1 MIDLTSGC
9 CFFRGNLF
17 VFCHHKPLSF
27 SRYFSILC
35 CVFIFFSF
43 YKIAAFV
50 IEKPVTLVLQ
60 RNFIKN
66 EMSGTS
72 SSFLI
77 SQNLKIEKRRNNKI
91 YDTKRTFEIF
101 CQNLLSIFFL
111 FLFLF
116 SFSGRMYVH
125 GRTKWKRKRN
135 DGCTFHEYNYTCIK

>member
-1 MIDLTSGC
+1 MIDFTSGC

-17 VFCHHKPLSF
+17 VFCHHKPIILSLF
-27 SRYFSILC
+27 FDLMLC
-35 CVFIFFSF
+35 IYFFSF

-77 SQNLKIEKRRNNKI
+77 SQNLKIERTRNDKI

-101 CQNLLSIFFL
+101 RQNLLSIFF
-111 FLFLF
+111 FFSYF
-116 SFSGRMYVH
+116 SFL
-125 GRTKWKRKRN
+125 
-135 DGCTFHEYNYTCIK
+135 DICTYMDVQNGKESEMTGAHSMNIIIHV

>member
-1 MIDLTSGC
+1 MIDFTSGC

-17 VFCHHKPLSF
+17 VLCHHKPLSF
-27 SRYFSILC
+27 SRYFSILR

-60 RNFIKN
+60 HNFIKN

-77 SQNLKIEKRRNNKI
+77 SQYLKIEKRRNNKI

-101 CQNLLSIFFL
+101 FVKTCYQSFFFL
-111 FLFLF
+111 FLFF
-116 SFSGRMYVH
+116 FSGRIYVH

>member
-1 MIDLTSGC
+1 MIDFTSGC

-17 VFCHHKPLSF
+17 VLCHHKPLSF
-27 SRYFSILC
+27 SRYFSVLC

-60 RNFIKN
+60 RNFTKN
-66 EMSGTS
+66 EMSGTL

-77 SQNLKIEKRRNNKI
+77 SQYFKIEKRRNNKI
-91 YDTKRTFEIF
+91 YDTKRTFGIF
-101 CQNLLSIFFL
+101 CQKPVINLFFFL
-111 FLFLF
+111 VLFF
-116 SFSGRMYVH
+116 FPGRIYVH

-135 DGCTFHEYNYTCIK
+135 MTGAHSMNIIIHV

>member
-1 MIDLTSGC
+1 MIDFTSGC

-43 YKIAAFV
+43 YKIAASV

-60 RNFIKN
+60 RNFIEN

-77 SQNLKIEKRRNNKI
+77 SQNLMIEKRRNDKI

-101 CQNLLSIFFL
+101 CQNLLSIFF
-111 FLFLF
+111 FFFFSYF
-116 SFSGRMYVH
+116 SFLDV
-125 GRTKWKRKRN
+125 
-135 DGCTFHEYNYTCIK
+135 CTYMDVQNGKESEMTGAHSMNIIIHV